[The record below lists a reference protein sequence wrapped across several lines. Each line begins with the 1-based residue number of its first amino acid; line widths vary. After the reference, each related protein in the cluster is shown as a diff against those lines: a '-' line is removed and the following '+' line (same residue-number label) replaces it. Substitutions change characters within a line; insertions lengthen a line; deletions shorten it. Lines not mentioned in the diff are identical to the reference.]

1 MSQKYG
7 IENLKEIIIWKTDLI
22 EEIYE
27 LIEKAKKRKA
37 KGRKP
42 LTGGAALKFID
53 NLIKGIMI
61 GTKYEQIALEW
72 MDLDKGE
79 KDLLQQ
85 LVKARLDIQD
95 EFAQEVAERLFY
107 LMIETGDT
115 MMFIFS
121 KKNQKV

>member
-42 LTGGAALKFID
+42 LTGWAALKFID